1 MSRRGFFISAK
12 EILIMTKHSP
22 SPFLVEYSP
31 FKGQHGNEIPSFRI
45 HDAEGNPV
53 AETDSGKPESQQEA
67 DALLM
72 AAAPDMLDALEFV
85 CMTFADMEASK
96 RKGYYTDC
104 PKIVATAIAKAKGGA
119 A

>member
-1 MSRRGFFISAK
+1 
-12 EILIMTKHSP
+12 MTKHSP

-31 FKGQHGNEIPSFRI
+31 FKGRHGNEIPSFRI

-53 AETDSGKPESQQEA
+53 AETDSGKPKGQQEA

-72 AAAPDMLDALEFV
+72 AAAPDMLDALEAQTEAAQAV
-85 CMTFADMEASK
+85 IDAWSEGDLAGAVRMLDASLADAQ
-96 RKGYYTDC
+96 
-104 PKIVATAIAKAKGGA
+104 AAIAKAKGGA